1 MDRAAEQGL
10 SLAGRYALL
19 CRQTPE
25 REALGRRMRVP
36 TECNDYA
43 RLLPEVLTGL
53 DAVESDT
60 DKDESTEAQ
69 LALMERADALRKPE
83 RFFDLLKTASILRPV
98 DMAVWQS
105 RVDAV
110 RGVDAGAIAKACAG
124 DPARIKD
131 SVRRARLERLRA
143 G

>member
-1 MDRAAEQGL
+1 M
-10 SLAGRYALL
+10 
-19 CRQTPE
+19 CRLTPE

-43 RLLPEVLTGL
+43 RLLPDVL
-53 DAVESDT
+53 DALDAL
-60 DKDESTEAQ
+60 DGMPDGADAQ

-83 RFFDLLKTASILRPV
+83 RFFELLDAAAVLRAV
-98 DMAVWQS
+98 DMPAWQE
-105 RVDAV
+105 RVAAV

-124 DPARIKD
+124 EPARIKE
-131 SVRRARLERLRA
+131 SVRQARLARLADLQA